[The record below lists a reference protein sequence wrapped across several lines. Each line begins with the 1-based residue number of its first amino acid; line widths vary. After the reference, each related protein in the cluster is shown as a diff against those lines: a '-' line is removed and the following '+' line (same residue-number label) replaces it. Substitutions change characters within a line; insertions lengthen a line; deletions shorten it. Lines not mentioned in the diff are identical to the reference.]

1 MNEMEWM
8 VELVTNPT
16 REGVLE
22 LASTCVDIAE
32 AYRALC
38 SEYEEHIDED
48 LTETEETL
56 ALLERTSKTLRERT
70 MEHRQ
75 ATSAMEAIR
84 KGLAIE
90 KSTVKQVA
98 GEIGTLFA
106 AKSKIDKRIAE
117 LIDGLLEMQ
126 VKKGKVD
133 ILTKLVTIQKIK
145 LCARGESIEKK
156 R

>member
-1 MNEMEWM
+1 MNDMEWI
-8 VELVTNPT
+8 VELVRNPT

-32 AYRALC
+32 AYSALY
-38 SEYEEHIDED
+38 SEYEQHIDED
-48 LTETEETL
+48 LVETEETL
-56 ALLERTSKTLRERT
+56 VLLEKTSKTLRERT
-70 MEHRQ
+70 MEHKQ
-75 ATSAMEAIR
+75 ATSAVEAIR

-98 GEIGTLFA
+98 GEIETFFA
-106 AKSKIDKRIAE
+106 PKSKIDKRIAE
-117 LIDGLLEMQ
+117 LIDALLDMHA
-126 VKKGKVD
+126 KKGKVD
-133 ILTKLVTIQKIK
+133 IMTKLVTIQKIK